1 VVLQTSGLVLGAGAL
16 LLAVLAALSGC
27 SSQPE
32 PASEPAN
39 PLIFEIV
46 NSDGEIEGWMLG
58 TIHALPDG
66 TDWRT
71 PAIER
76 AVDAADYLMV
86 EVANL
91 DDRGAIAATFT
102 RLATTPG
109 LPDLPLRVA
118 PSQRAAL
125 NALVSRSAARGST
138 FSTTETWAAAIM
150 LAQVDAEGNPENG
163 VDRALI
169 RDFAGRD
176 VREFEGAADQLVI
189 FDRLPE
195 RDQRDLLEG
204 VVREASDENA
214 DRGRLRRAWLSGDIA
229 VLEEATNTGIMA
241 DPELRAALLVDRN
254 TRWLALLAGELR
266 APERPLV
273 AVGAAH
279 LVGPDGLPAMLEAR
293 GYIVRRVD

>member
-1 VVLQTSGLVLGAGAL
+1 
-16 LLAVLAALSGC
+16 
-27 SSQPE
+27 
-32 PASEPAN
+32 
-39 PLIFEIV
+39 
-46 NSDGEIEGWMLG
+46 
-58 TIHALPDG
+58 
-66 TDWRT
+66 
-71 PAIER
+71 
-76 AVDAADYLMV
+76 
-86 EVANL
+86 
-91 DDRGAIAATFT
+91 
-102 RLATTPG
+102 
-109 LPDLPLRVA
+109 
-118 PSQRAAL
+118 
-125 NALVSRSAARGST
+125 
-138 FSTTETWAAAIM
+138 M
-150 LAQVDAEGNPENG
+150 LAQVDAEGSPENG